1 MKPII
6 KIIAWLAIPLLIAI
20 IAWETVP
27 SRGVPVLT
35 YHQIGDSPDWYYV
48 SAVDFERQIAYLRQK
63 GYHTIHVRELIAGL
77 NGQNQLPAKPI
88 VITFDDGYKNNWT
101 HAVPILEKHQSRATF
116 FVVTGRMGHPDY
128 MSWQELRTM
137 QQKGME
143 IGSHTFNHYTL
154 NEINLK
160 EFSRELRLSRLMLEN
175 NLQPPTDIF
184 ANPFGET
191 TPAVVTL
198 LKESGYSAACSSI
211 VGTNFAGT
219 DPYQIKRV
227 TIKNMPWGL
236 GLTAFRLRL
245 LWLDLIGKMPFL
257 QQTSTPA

>member
-6 KIIAWLAIPLLIAI
+6 KIIAWFGILVFILV
-20 IAWETVP
+20 IAWEMVP

-48 SAVDFERQIAYLRQK
+48 SAVDFEQQIAFLQK
-63 GYHTIHVRELIAGL
+63 NGYHTISVRELMSGL
-77 NGQNQLPAKPI
+77 NGQSPLPPKPI

-101 HAVPILEKHQSRATF
+101 HAVPILEKHQARATF
-116 FVVTGRMGHPDY
+116 FVVTGHMGQPDY
-128 MSWQELRTM
+128 MSWQELLDM

-143 IGSHTFNHYTL
+143 IGSHTLNHYTL

-191 TPAVVTL
+191 TPAVVAL
-198 LKESGYSAACSSI
+198 LKETGYSAACSSI

-219 DPYQIKRV
+219 DPYRIKRV

-245 LWLDLIGKMPFL
+245 FWLDLIGKLPLL
-257 QQTSTPA
+257 Q